1 VPSLA
6 LIPARGGSKR
16 LPRKNIMDFAG
27 RPMLAWTVAA
37 AQASAL
43 FDDVVV
49 STEDD
54 EIAAVAVATGARVL
68 RRDAALANDAA
79 TLIQVVHDALARV
92 TPRPHEFCLLLAN
105 CPLREAADIAAARAA
120 FMTRRPP
127 ALLSVTSYAWTP
139 PFRAQSSVDGRLVPY
154 FDGWVEKKSQE
165 YPQVVC
171 PSGAIYWSTPAAMAG
186 AGDLYIAGIEGFM
199 LAWHR
204 AIDIDTFEDYQIAR
218 CMRYA
223 LDHGFTFEA

>member
-16 LPRKNIMDFAG
+16 LPRKNILPFAG
-27 RPMLAWTVAA
+27 KPMLSWTVEAA
-37 AQASAL
+37 RVSGV
-43 FDDVVV
+43 FDSILV

-54 EIAAVAVATGARVL
+54 EIAEVASVAGAGVL
-68 RRDAALANDAA
+68 RRDNALASDAA
-79 TLIQVVHDALARV
+79 TLIQVVHDTMARV
-92 TPRPHEFCLLLAN
+92 TPKPDEFCLLLAN
-105 CPLREAADIAAARAA
+105 CPLRAAADIIAARSA
-120 FMTRRPP
+120 FQARRPP

-171 PSGAIYWSTPAAMAG
+171 PSGAIYWSTPEAIAG

-218 CMRYA
+218 CMRHA
-223 LDHGFTFEA
+223 LDHGFAFEA